1 MLKLK
6 VQWSMTVSHFF
17 STKPPS
23 LGEKGISQGSES
35 KRSLKGSSGSLG
47 SYMICKI
54 PHHVKPVKMNGERTR
69 PMNWTPVMSLRFPP
83 GAVGTEH
90 AFLLSLIGIDF
101 QRKRI
106 ICRKTFWES
115 PSWRARRQRQ
125 NQQTKKQTK
134 QNLSTPGLSGAPGVC
149 RLWTV
154 PHSERASPWSD

>member
-1 MLKLK
+1 
-6 VQWSMTVSHFF
+6 MTVSHFV

-54 PHHVKPVKMNGERTR
+54 PHHVKPVKMNGERKR

-83 GAVGTEH
+83 EAVGTLACVL
-90 AFLLSLIGIDF
+90 AFPHCHRFSE
-101 QRKRI
+101 
-106 ICRKTFWES
+106 KTHYLPENFLRVTIMKS
-115 PSWRARRQRQ
+115 PEVKTKPT
-125 NQQTKKQTK
+125 NKKQTK

-149 RLWTV
+149 RL
-154 PHSERASPWSD
+154 